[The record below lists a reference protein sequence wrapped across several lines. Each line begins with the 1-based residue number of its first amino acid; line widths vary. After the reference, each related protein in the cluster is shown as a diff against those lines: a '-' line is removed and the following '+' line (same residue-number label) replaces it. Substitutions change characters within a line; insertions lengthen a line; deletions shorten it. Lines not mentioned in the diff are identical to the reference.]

1 MFQLD
6 QFHFTKLAEKRLGR
20 AYTWDSS
27 DYVNYLEK

>member
-20 AYTWDSS
+20 AGTCLNN
-27 DYVNYLEK
+27 DYVN